1 VSHLLRRCSAS
12 PAVGRRVAP
21 WLLVAAFLIAGGLS
35 LDAPSPA
42 HALARLAQCTNN
54 LDDDSDGKID
64 FRREPGCASAND
76 ANEADP
82 VPLPACSDGVDN
94 DLDGKTDFPQEPGCP
109 SAGNNNEADPMVL
122 PACSDGVDNND
133 ADGKIDYPA
142 DPGCNWAADNA
153 EADRACSDDLDND
166 ADGKPDFPLDFGC
179 DNDNDMNESDPP
191 QCNDGRDNDGDGTLD
206 SDTNIL
212 TQSPDPD
219 CVSAVDTVEAPAL
232 ALCADGAD
240 NDADGKVD
248 YPADPGCLSATDDD
262 ETDPQ
267 APPPPPRCADHVDND
282 ADGKTDYPADP
293 GCLSAT
299 DDDET
304 DPQAP
309 PPPPPPPAPPA
320 SARCA
325 DGADN
330 DADGKTDYPADPGCL
345 TATDDDETD
354 PLAPAPPR
362 CADHVDNDA
371 DGKTDYP
378 ADPGCLS
385 ATDDDET
392 DPDVFFVL
400 PSSVLAPLQTPLLS
414 PFPIVRLRGRSDRGR
429 VRITLL
435 TVRAPAASQVSIYC
449 TGRSCPRKRLAIR
462 AGSKIVRVRQFER
475 RLRGGTVLKIYVTKP
490 GFVGKYTRFRF
501 MSHRVPLRA
510 DRCANTPGAQP
521 SSCPS

>member
-1 VSHLLRRCSAS
+1 
-12 PAVGRRVAP
+12 
-21 WLLVAAFLIAGGLS
+21 LIAGGLS

-191 QCNDGRDNDGDGTLD
+191 QCNDGRDNDGDGLLD
-206 SDTNIL
+206 FRPVATR
-212 TQSPDPD
+212 DPD
-219 CVSAVDTVEAPAL
+219 CSSAQDAVEAPSPTPPPPPPPSQQPTR
-232 ALCADGAD
+232 CADGFD
-240 NDADGKVD
+240 NDGDGKID
-248 YPADPGCLSATDDD
+248 YPADPGCSSTADDDETDPSPASPSVQRARCGDGFDNDGDGKIDYPADPGCSSAVDDD

-267 APPPPPRCADHVDND
+267 V
-282 ADGKTDYPADP
+282 
-293 GCLSAT
+293 
-299 DDDET
+299 
-304 DPQAP
+304 
-309 PPPPPPPAPPA
+309 
-320 SARCA
+320 
-325 DGADN
+325 
-330 DADGKTDYPADPGCL
+330 
-345 TATDDDETD
+345 
-354 PLAPAPPR
+354 
-362 CADHVDNDA
+362 
-371 DGKTDYP
+371 
-378 ADPGCLS
+378 
-385 ATDDDET
+385 
-392 DPDVFFVL
+392 VFVV
-400 PSSVLAPLQTPLLS
+400 PSSVRTPLLT
-414 PFPIVRLRGRSDRGR
+414 PFPIVRLRGRTDRGR

-435 TVRAPAASQVSIYC
+435 TVRAPATSQVSVYC
-449 TGRSCPRKRLAIR
+449 SGRSCPRKRLAVR
-462 AGSKIVRVRQFER
+462 TGKKLVRVRQFER
-475 RLRGGTVLKIYVTKP
+475 RLRAGTVLKIYVTKP
-490 GFVGKYTRFRF
+490 GFMGKYTRFRF
-501 MSHRVPLRA
+501 LSNRVPLRA
-510 DRCANTPGAQP
+510 DRCAKTPGAQP
-521 SSCPS
+521 RNCPAS